1 MKIFRFRLDN
11 TLKAEYNNSG
21 GEVMEYP
28 KITLKA
34 ARINADL
41 SQKEPA
47 EALKV
52 NVSTLQNYET
62 GKTVPD
68 WEMVKRIEQVYSFPA
83 DFIIFAKCS
92 A

>member
-1 MKIFRFRLDN
+1 
-11 TLKAEYNNSG
+11 
-21 GEVMEYP
+21 MEYP

-34 ARINADL
+34 ARVNANL
-41 SQKEPA
+41 SQRAAA
-47 EALKV
+47 EALGV

-68 WEMVKRIEQVYSFPA
+68 WEMVKRIEKVYRFPV
-83 DFIIFAKCS
+83 DFILFTQES

>member
-1 MKIFRFRLDN
+1 
-11 TLKAEYNNSG
+11 
-21 GEVMEYP
+21 MEYP

-41 SQKEPA
+41 SQKEAA
-47 EALKV
+47 EALNV

>member
-1 MKIFRFRLDN
+1 MQF
-11 TLKAEYNNSG
+11 
-21 GEVMEYP
+21 P

-34 ARINADL
+34 ARVNANL
-41 SQKEPA
+41 SQKEA
-47 EALKV
+47 ADALGV

-68 WEMVKRIEQVYSFPA
+68 WGMVKRIESVYRFPA
-83 DFIIFAKCS
+83 DFIIFTQES

>member
-1 MKIFRFRLDN
+1 MD
-11 TLKAEYNNSG
+11 
-21 GEVMEYP
+21 YP

-34 ARINADL
+34 ARVNADL
-41 SQKEPA
+41 SQKEAA
-47 EALKV
+47 EALNV

-62 GKTVPD
+62 GKTIPD

>member
-1 MKIFRFRLDN
+1 
-11 TLKAEYNNSG
+11 
-21 GEVMEYP
+21 MEYP

-41 SQKEPA
+41 SQKEAA
-47 EALKV
+47 EALNV

-62 GKTVPD
+62 GKTIPD

-83 DFIIFAKCS
+83 DFIIFAKRS

>member
-1 MKIFRFRLDN
+1 
-11 TLKAEYNNSG
+11 
-21 GEVMEYP
+21 MEYP

-41 SQKEPA
+41 SQKEAA
-47 EALKV
+47 EALNV

-62 GKTVPD
+62 GKTIPD
-68 WEMVKRIEQVYSFPA
+68 WETVKRIEQVYSFPA
-83 DFIIFAKCS
+83 DFIIFAKRS

>member
-1 MKIFRFRLDN
+1 MD
-11 TLKAEYNNSG
+11 
-21 GEVMEYP
+21 YP

-34 ARINADL
+34 ARVNADL
-41 SQKEPA
+41 SQKEAA
-47 EALKV
+47 EALNV

-62 GKTVPD
+62 GKTIPD
-68 WEMVKRIEQVYSFPA
+68 WEMVKRIEQVYAFPA

>member
-1 MKIFRFRLDN
+1 
-11 TLKAEYNNSG
+11 
-21 GEVMEYP
+21 MEYP

-41 SQKEPA
+41 SQKEAA
-47 EALKV
+47 EALNV

-62 GKTVPD
+62 GKTIPD

>member
-1 MKIFRFRLDN
+1 MIR
-11 TLKAEYNNSG
+11 KAGDGYR
-21 GEVMEYP
+21 
-28 KITLKA
+28 A
-34 ARINADL
+34 AFDEQIRW
-41 SQKEPA
+41 P
-47 EALKV
+47 LKV

>member
-1 MKIFRFRLDN
+1 MD
-11 TLKAEYNNSG
+11 
-21 GEVMEYP
+21 YP

-34 ARINADL
+34 ARVNAEL
-41 SQKEPA
+41 SQKEAA
-47 EALKV
+47 EALNV

-62 GKTVPD
+62 GKTIPD

-83 DFIIFAKCS
+83 DFIIFAKYS

>member
-1 MKIFRFRLDN
+1 
-11 TLKAEYNNSG
+11 
-21 GEVMEYP
+21 MEYP

-34 ARINADL
+34 ARVNADL
-41 SQKEPA
+41 SQKEAA
-47 EALKV
+47 EALNV

-62 GKTVPD
+62 GKTIPG

-83 DFIIFAKCS
+83 DYIIFAKCS